1 MNAAPLRIDRRQM
14 LGAALMAAGGWPP
27 MMAADADAAGVKSE
41 TLLRTNA
48 AWDDVPYRAYPEG
61 VPELTV
67 LRITVPA
74 RGELPWHTHPMPT
87 AAYIVSGEITVEAKN
102 GLKRHFMA
110 GQVIP
115 ETVGS
120 VHRGV
125 VGDRTAEFIVF
136 YAGVKGMRLSSRET

>member
-1 MNAAPLRIDRRQM
+1 MNTVPLRINRRQM
-14 LGAALMAAGGWPP
+14 LGAALMAASGWPP
-27 MMAADADAAGVKSE
+27 MMAAGADASGVKSE

-48 AWDDVPYRAYPEG
+48 AWDDVSYQAYPAG
-61 VPELTV
+61 VPEVTV

-74 RGELPWHTHPMPT
+74 RGVLRWHAHPMPT
-87 AAYIVSGEITVEAKN
+87 AAYIVSGEITLETKS
-102 GLKRHFMA
+102 GSKRHFTA

-125 VGDRTAEFIVF
+125 VGDRPAEFIVF
-136 YAGVKGMRLSSRET
+136 YAGA

>member
-1 MNAAPLRIDRRQM
+1 M
-14 LGAALMAAGGWPP
+14 MAAG
-27 MMAADADAAGVKSE
+27 ADASGVKSE

-48 AWDDVPYRAYPEG
+48 SWDDVGYRAYPEG
-61 VPELTV
+61 GPELTV

-74 RGELPWHTHPMPT
+74 GGELGWHAHPMPT
-87 AAYIVSGEITVEAKN
+87 AAYIVSGEITIEAKG

-125 VGDRTAEFIVF
+125 VGDRPAEFIVF
-136 YAGVKGMRLSSRET
+136 YAGVKGLRLSSQES

>member
-1 MNAAPLRIDRRQM
+1 MNAATNRINRRQI
-14 LGAALMAAGGWPP
+14 LGAALMSTSGWPMAAG
-27 MMAADADAAGVKSE
+27 ADASGVKSD
-41 TLLRTNA
+41 TLLRTSA
-48 AWDDVPYRAYPEG
+48 AWDDVAYRAYPEG

-74 RGELPWHTHPMPT
+74 RAELGWHTHPMPT
-87 AAYIVSGEITVEAKN
+87 AAYIVSGEITLETKS
-102 GLKRHFMA
+102 GQKRHFTA

-125 VGDRTAEFIVF
+125 VGDRPAEFIVF
-136 YAGVKGMRLSSRET
+136 YAGVKGMRLSTRDS

>member
-1 MNAAPLRIDRRQM
+1 MKTVTPRINRRQM
-14 LGAALMAAGGWPP
+14 LGAALMATSGWPP
-27 MMAADADAAGVKSE
+27 VMAGADVSGVKSE

-48 AWDDVPYRAYPEG
+48 AWDDVPYRSYPKG

-74 RGELPWHTHPMPT
+74 RGELRWHTHLMPT
-87 AAYIVSGEITVEAKN
+87 AAYVVSGEITIEAKG
-102 GLKRHFMA
+102 GLKRHFTT

-125 VGDRTAEFIVF
+125 VGDRPAEFIVF
-136 YAGVKGMRLSSRET
+136 YAGVKGMRLSSQES